1 MTLLLLTWA
10 TAILPGVAH
19 TRAAAPHTP
28 ASAPSVQ
35 LPGLPNFGTISP
47 QLSRGGQPNPV
58 GFEELKKMGIDIIVN
73 LRHDTAEITREQ
85 VLVQTQGMQYLSIP
99 WRGSNNPS
107 VAQIVQF
114 LELLRANPDKK
125 VFVHCERGAE
135 RTGVMVATYRM
146 SRQHWTAEQALN
158 EMELFGFRA
167 MRFGHLK
174 KFVHDFPSLLESDPR
189 LSRFSAEDE
198 DLLAHNC
205 WSLSRVCPIV
215 RAAGMV
221 EGASG
226 GRTSDTPNPS
236 SASTTRTPRWT
247 GCDLAFD
254 GTHRPEKNS
263 ASDMPGLLRDW
274 RALARTVVCTRAQ
287 RSDAHRG

>member
-1 MTLLLLTWA
+1 MKTRLHQFRVMTLLLLTWS
-10 TAILPGVAH
+10 TAILPGAAH
-19 TRAAAPHTP
+19 TRVAAPHTP
-28 ASAPSVQ
+28 ASAPSAQ
-35 LPGLPNFGTISP
+35 LPGLPNFGTISQ
-47 QLSRGGQPNPV
+47 QLSRGGQPNPA
-58 GFEELKKMGIDIIVN
+58 GFEELKKMGIDIVVN
-73 LRHDTAEITREQ
+73 LRHDTAEIIREQ

-174 KFVHDFPSLLESDPR
+174 KFVQDFPLLLQSDPR

-198 DLLAHNC
+198 NCALATAGHWVLL
-205 WSLSRVCPIV
+205 P
-215 RAAGMV
+215 
-221 EGASG
+221 
-226 GRTSDTPNPS
+226 
-236 SASTTRTPRWT
+236 
-247 GCDLAFD
+247 DLARRKID
-254 GTHRPEKNS
+254 QPPRRYDTTGGGS
-263 ASDMPGLLRDW
+263 MSYLRS
-274 RALARTVVCTRAQ
+274 RT
-287 RSDAHRG
+287 